1 MYVGKYELNSSVAF
15 SVYVIAFLYLHI
27 LVKTN
32 SLMCHVVTA
41 QKEYG
46 RCPMVLHND
55 IFLVSPSDIRSGV
68 PERRSKSFNY
78 ICGKCLFDTFLTIY
92 RHTFYIE

>member
-15 SVYVIAFLYLHI
+15 SVYMYVIALLYLHI

-32 SLMCHVVTA
+32 SLMCPVVTA

-46 RCPMVLHND
+46 RYTM
-55 IFLVSPSDIRSGV
+55 I
-68 PERRSKSFNY
+68 SF
-78 ICGKCLFDTFLTIY
+78 
-92 RHTFYIE
+92 

>member
-15 SVYVIAFLYLHI
+15 SVYVTALLYLHI

-32 SLMCHVVTA
+32 SLMCPVVTA

-46 RCPMVLHND
+46 RYTM
-55 IFLVSPSDIRSGV
+55 I
-68 PERRSKSFNY
+68 SFEFHLP
-78 ICGKCLFDTFLTIY
+78 I
-92 RHTFYIE
+92 